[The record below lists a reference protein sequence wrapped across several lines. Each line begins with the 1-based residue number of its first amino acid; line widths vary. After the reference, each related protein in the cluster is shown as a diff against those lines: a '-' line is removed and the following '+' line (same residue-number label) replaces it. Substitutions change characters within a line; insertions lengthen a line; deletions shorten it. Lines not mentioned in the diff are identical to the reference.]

1 MKTQVIANMLR
12 LVCYLFPPCQSLLR
26 S

>member
-1 MKTQVIANMLR
+1 MKTQVIANILR

>member
-1 MKTQVIANMLR
+1 MKTQVVANTLR